1 MIQSRW
7 FHGRLLGPLLK
18 AGLPIMKNVIKNNKN
33 TNNKKLAKSVSISL
47 GLTSA
52 APAADAGIHKKT

>member
-1 MIQSRW
+1 
-7 FHGRLLGPLLK
+7 
-18 AGLPIMKNVIKNNKN
+18 MKNVIKNNKN
-33 TNNKKLAKSVSISL
+33 TNNKKIAKSVSIPL